1 MQRFLRMAM
10 AAILGLLFLPGVAQA
25 EEADYLRPVTQAEFA
40 VGVVQAI
47 LGQVRNGV
55 DPMEALGVLQERQL
69 VPAEWDGEG
78 NVTMGEAAA
87 TFHLLGYQLHVEDSE
102 ALLTS
107 GLFEEIL
114 RYHIGE
120 FKRTKEHWDIVHH
133 FSMGLELGQ
142 YRERILGPSADNP
155 NGAQVSPSGF

>member
-1 MQRFLRMAM
+1 MRRFLPVALM
-10 AAILGLLFLPGVAQA
+10 LVFGFLIFPGIGSAQ
-25 EEADYLRPVTQAEFA
+25 ETDYLRPVTQAEFA
-40 VGVVQAI
+40 LGIVQSI
-47 LGQVRNGV
+47 LGQVREGV
-55 DPMEALGVLQERQL
+55 DPSEALSVLQNRQL
-69 VPAEWDGEG
+69 IPGTWDGEG
-78 NVTMGEAAA
+78 NVTMGEASA
-87 TFHLLGYQLHVEDSE
+87 TFHRLGYQLHVEDSE

-107 GLFEEIL
+107 GVFEEIL

-155 NGAQVSPSGF
+155 NGAPVSPSGF